1 MTDVYFMNCNEN
13 DVERLTS
20 KDSAPLALLRQ
31 LPKYGVFRQNHQT
44 KEYETFIPY
53 KMEENRMEE
62 LLRTIRQKKVRHPVN
77 FTPYYYDG
85 KRTCNLADDIGG

>member
-1 MTDVYFMNCNEN
+1 MVTEGRSQGVHLILATQGLTGSDIPTALQEKMTDVYFMNCNEN

-53 KMEENRMEE
+53 KMEEN
-62 LLRTIRQKKVRHPVN
+62 LQL
-77 FTPYYYDG
+77 
-85 KRTCNLADDIGG
+85 GG